1 MAKENGSKQTMQ
13 QRVYQELR
21 HSLMV
26 GAFVPGQAISLRKLA
41 DSLQTSLMPV
51 REAVNRLIAE
61 RAFEML
67 PNRTV
72 IIPTLDEE
80 KLAELMR
87 WRKTLEG
94 AAAEQAC
101 LNIKSRAIKKIVA
114 INEELHQAVEDNEL
128 QLTLIK
134 NQEFHFEIY
143 QASGNTILLPMIE
156 SLWLQGGPFIFYSL
170 ASPQVVWNGEHH
182 LKAIQAI
189 KDKDPATVKAA
200 IEEDIQNTADFLLKS
215 HLFKRVTPRPL
226 TR

>member
-1 MAKENGSKQTMQ
+1 MANAKSSKKTMQ
-13 QRVYQELR
+13 QQVYQELR

-72 IIPTLDEE
+72 IIPTLNEE
-80 KLAELMR
+80 KLAELMH

-94 AAAEQAC
+94 SATEQAC
-101 LNIKSRAIKKIVA
+101 SHIKPRDLKKIEQ

-128 QLTLIK
+128 QLTLTK

-170 ASPQVVWNGEHH
+170 VSPQAVWDGSHH

-189 KDKDPATVKAA
+189 KDQNPEEAKLA

-215 HLFKRVTPRPL
+215 HLFQRISPRPVK
-226 TR
+226 R

>member
-1 MAKENGSKQTMQ
+1 MAKATEAKQTMQ

-41 DSLQTSLMPV
+41 ESLKTSLMPV

-72 IIPTLDEE
+72 IIPSPDEE

-87 WRKTLEG
+87 WRVVLEG

-101 LNIKSRAIKKIVA
+101 LKIKPRELKKIEA
-114 INEELHQAVEDNEL
+114 INNELHQAVEDNEL
-128 QLTLIK
+128 QLTLTK
-134 NQEFHFEIY
+134 NQEFHFAIY
-143 QASGNTILLPMIE
+143 QASANTVLLPMIE

-170 ASPQVVWNGEHH
+170 ASPKVVWNGTHH
-182 LKAIQAI
+182 LEAIKAI
-189 KDKDPATVKAA
+189 KKKDPAAVKEA
-200 IEEDIQNTADFLLKS
+200 IEKDIRNTADFLLKS
-215 HLFKRVTPRPL
+215 HLFKRVTPRPVN
-226 TR
+226 